1 MKMKNSTFKP
11 APRKLHQPNRID
23 LIVEEIKRWIIKGEL
38 RPGDRLPKEAEL
50 EELLSSSRGTVREA
64 LKVLE
69 SQGLIEILRGPKGG
83 GRISHVSYEKTSS
96 ALRNFLYFQTL
107 TWSNVYEVRE
117 KLEPTLAEAVV
128 DKLTSEDI
136 AALRQTVEVCR
147 KGIDGDV
154 DPRTHRIAE
163 LEFHSILA
171 RACPNALLSL
181 LCCFINDMLRDLAL
195 SDPRIILPKDSHFA
209 LDAVR
214 FHSDLIDA
222 FEDKDKARVHKLMS
236 EHVHCGG
243 RIVSR
248 REEEIDQGSLLIAS
262 SVEAAQLW
270 EELDRR

>member
-11 APRKLHQPNRID
+11 SPRKLQQPDRIG
-23 LIVEEIKRWIIKGEL
+23 LIVEEIKGWIIKGEL

-50 EELLSSSRGTVREA
+50 GELLSSSRGTVREA

-96 ALRNFLYFQTL
+96 ALRNFLYFQPL

-117 KLEPTLAEAVV
+117 KLEPMLAQSVV
-128 DKLTSEDI
+128 DKLTSADI
-136 AALRQTVEVCR
+136 DALRETVEVCK
-147 KGIDGDV
+147 KGIAGDV

-181 LCCFINDMLRDLAL
+181 MGCFINDMLRDLAM
-195 SDPRIILPKDSHFA
+195 SDPRIILPRDSHFA
-209 LDAVR
+209 VDALR

-222 FEDKDKARVHKLMS
+222 FESKDKARVYSLMN

-243 RIVSR
+243 RIVTQ

-262 SVEAAQLW
+262 PVKVAHLW
-270 EELDRR
+270 